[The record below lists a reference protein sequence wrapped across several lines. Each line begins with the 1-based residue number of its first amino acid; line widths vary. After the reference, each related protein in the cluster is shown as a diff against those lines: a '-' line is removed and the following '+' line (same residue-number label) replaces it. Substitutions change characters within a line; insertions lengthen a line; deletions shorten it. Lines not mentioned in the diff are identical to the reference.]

1 MKLVVDTI
9 SVDRPVRPIRHFQA
23 EYDNSNEEERDVERC
38 NEYIHMAS
46 PKYID

>member
-9 SVDRPVRPIRHFQA
+9 SMDRPVRPIGHFQA

-46 PKYID
+46 SKYID